1 MNVELFVYDKFDKS
15 ALDILNLLD
24 TNEIKFSVQ
33 VFREEDSIDY
43 ISNQVG
49 ETVRRLPVVLVDGK
63 KVGRYYDLV
72 EYLVMRVSLIMKVN
86 RHGRCRR

>member
-33 VFREEDSIDY
+33 VFKEEDSIDY

-63 KVGRYYDLV
+63 TVGRYYDLV
-72 EYLVMRVSLIMKVN
+72 EYLVNVGVINYEGKSSCQM
-86 RHGRCRR
+86 

>member
-33 VFREEDSIDY
+33 VFKEEDSIDY

-49 ETVRRLPVVLVDGK
+49 ETIRRLPVVLVDGK
-63 KVGRYYDLV
+63 KIGRYYDLV
-72 EYLVMRVSLIMKVN
+72 EYLVNEGVINYEGKSSWQM
-86 RHGRCRR
+86 

>member
-33 VFREEDSIDY
+33 VFKEEDYSI
-43 ISNQVG
+43 
-49 ETVRRLPVVLVDGK
+49 EL
-63 KVGRYYDLV
+63 
-72 EYLVMRVSLIMKVN
+72 
-86 RHGRCRR
+86 

>member
-15 ALDILNLLD
+15 ALEILNLLD

-33 VFREEDSIDY
+33 VFKEEDSIDY

-72 EYLVMRVSLIMKVN
+72 EYLVNEGVINYEGKSSWQM
-86 RHGRCRR
+86 

>member
-33 VFREEDSIDY
+33 VFREEDSLDY
-43 ISNQVG
+43 ISGQVG

-72 EYLVMRVSLIMKVN
+72 EYLVNEGVINYEGKSSWQM
-86 RHGRCRR
+86 

>member
-33 VFREEDSIDY
+33 VFKEEDSIDY

-49 ETVRRLPVVLVDGK
+49 ETVRRLPVVLVEGK
-63 KVGRYYDLV
+63 KVGRY
-72 EYLVMRVSLIMKVN
+72 
-86 RHGRCRR
+86 

>member
-1 MNVELFVYDKFDKS
+1 MNDELFVYDKFDKS

-33 VFREEDSIDY
+33 VFKEEDSIDY

-72 EYLVMRVSLIMKVN
+72 EYLVNEGVINYEGKSSWQM
-86 RHGRCRR
+86 

>member
-15 ALDILNLLD
+15 ALDILNLID

-33 VFREEDSIDY
+33 VFKEEDSIDY

-49 ETVRRLPVVLVDGK
+49 ETIRRLPVVLVDGK
-63 KVGRYYDLV
+63 KIGRYYDLV
-72 EYLVMRVSLIMKVN
+72 EYLVNEGVINYEGKSSWQM
-86 RHGRCRR
+86 

>member
-33 VFREEDSIDY
+33 VFRENDTIDY
-43 ISNQVG
+43 VSGQVG
-49 ETVRRLPVVLVDGK
+49 ETIRRLPVVLVDGK
-63 KVGRYYDLV
+63 KIGRYYDLV
-72 EYLVMRVSLIMKVN
+72 EYLVNEGIINYEGKSSCQM
-86 RHGRCRR
+86 

>member
-33 VFREEDSIDY
+33 VFKEEDSIDY

-72 EYLVMRVSLIMKVN
+72 EYLVNEGVINYEGKSSWQM
-86 RHGRCRR
+86 

>member
-1 MNVELFVYDKFDKS
+1 MNVELFVYDKFDKY

-33 VFREEDSIDY
+33 VFKEEDSIDY

-72 EYLVMRVSLIMKVN
+72 EYLVNEGVINYEGKSSWQM
-86 RHGRCRR
+86 

>member
-72 EYLVMRVSLIMKVN
+72 EYLVNEGVINYEGKSSWQM
-86 RHGRCRR
+86 

>member
-15 ALDILNLLD
+15 ALDILTLLE
-24 TNEIKFSVQ
+24 NNSIKFSVQ
-33 VFREEDSIDY
+33 VFNDEDSLDY

-49 ETVRRLPVVLVDGK
+49 ETVRRLPMVLVDGK

-72 EYLVMRVSLIMKVN
+72 EFLMNEGVINYEGKSSCQM
-86 RHGRCRR
+86 

>member
-24 TNEIKFSVQ
+24 ANEIKFSVQ
-33 VFREEDSIDY
+33 VFKEEDSIDY

-72 EYLVMRVSLIMKVN
+72 EYLVNEGVINYEGKSSWQM
-86 RHGRCRR
+86 

>member
-1 MNVELFVYDKFDKS
+1 MTVVLFVYDKFDKS

-49 ETVRRLPVVLVDGK
+49 ETVRRLPVVLV
-63 KVGRYYDLV
+63 L
-72 EYLVMRVSLIMKVN
+72 SLI
-86 RHGRCRR
+86 HI